1 MKKVT
6 QAYLPAIERGD
17 KQAFSLRNAHAGTH
31 KEGNSTRHNGS
42 GHQRTSRH
50 WPSHSPKR
58 CRIPEGGKYH
68 FSHTRTSIGEQ
79 GLRVKRYSLK
89 RYERKQ
95 EKKESN
101 GKVVMQKTYECVMF
115 SLPVYDVFGFGDW
128 MFRTRDPFTFLCNH
142 MCKHPAKKYPPSTFF
157 LLRFTPDSGLWIPW
171 IPDGRTH
178 AQTQF
183 LGLFSCYRNATKHA
197 SGSRI
202 HKCPLTGDGPNNNT
216 TTAMEA

>member
-17 KQAFSLRNAHAGTH
+17 KQAFSLRNARAGTH

-68 FSHTRTSIGEQ
+68 FSHTRTSVGEQ

-89 RYERKQ
+89 RHERKQ

-142 MCKHPAKKYPPSTFF
+142 MCKHPAKNIHRQLFSFF
-157 LLRFTPDSGLWIPW
+157 AAIHPGFRIVDTLDS
-171 IPDGRTH
+171 GRTH
-178 AQTQF
+178 ARTDTVPRF
-183 LGLFSCYRNATKHA
+183 ILLLSECNKARVWFSY
-197 SGSRI
+197 S
-202 HKCPLTGDGPNNNT
+202 
-216 TTAMEA
+216 